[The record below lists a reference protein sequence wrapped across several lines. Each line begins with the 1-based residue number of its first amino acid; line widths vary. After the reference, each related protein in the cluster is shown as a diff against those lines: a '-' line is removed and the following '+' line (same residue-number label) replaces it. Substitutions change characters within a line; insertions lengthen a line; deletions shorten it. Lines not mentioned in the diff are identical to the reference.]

1 MFLDASAI
9 CALLLQEADADELMD
24 KLELVAD
31 RRTSPVAIFEATLA
45 VCREMNG
52 GLDAA
57 RATLESFLR
66 DFEVRIVEI
75 GAAESAAALDAFDRF
90 GKGRH
95 PARLNMGDCF
105 AYACA
110 KTNRVPLL
118 CKGDDFRQT
127 DAWIA

>member
-9 CALLLQEADADELMD
+9 CGLLLQEADADELMD
-24 KLELVAD
+24 KLEPAGD
-31 RRTSPVAIFEATLA
+31 RRTSALAIFEATLA
-45 VCREMNG
+45 VSREING

-57 RATLESFLR
+57 RATLDSFLR

-110 KTNRVPLL
+110 KTHRVPLL